1 MAFLPTDPQLAALAA
16 VLARYTPP
24 VVPALPGRTNHL
36 RGGVLAP
43 LVATGGGGPTLL
55 LTVRALHLRSHAGEV
70 SYPGGQPSPED
81 ADLTATALREA
92 REELGLRTTR
102 VLGHLAAMP
111 LGTSD
116 WRICPTVAQV
126 DPAELRPD
134 PGEVHSLLRLDL
146 GALLD
151 ADAIEGLRF
160 PLPPSYGVD
169 SIFSPVFEGIDDN
182 GVPRVVYGGTAHS
195 VLELLGL
202 VARAVGRPLPPERVG
217 AWNWGAS
224 GPRRQGAAPV

>member
-1 MAFLPTDPQLAALAA
+1 MAPLAPDPQLDALAA
-16 VLARYTPP
+16 TLAAYTPP
-24 VVPALPGRTNHL
+24 QVPALPGRTNHL

-43 LVATGGGGPTLL
+43 LVADGGGLVLL

-92 REELGLRTTR
+92 HEELGLRTAR
-102 VLGHLAAMP
+102 LLGRLSEMP

-134 PGEVHSLLRLDL
+134 PGEVHSLLRLPL

-151 ADAIEGLRF
+151 ADAIEGVRF

-169 SIFSPVFEGIDDN
+169 SIFSPIFEGVDDN
-182 GVPRVVYGGTAHS
+182 GDQRRVYGGTAHS

-202 VARAVGRPLPPERVG
+202 VAQALGRPLPPERVG
-217 AWNWGAS
+217 GWSWGPK
-224 GPRRQGAAPV
+224 GPRRAG